1 MEFSPASYQSL
12 VVDNDYSP
20 FTQTGLE
27 GEAVLHPVLVDGIPG
42 QAGIGSFGAFSE
54 RIKIILEQAH
64 PELQTEFQT
73 KYFSFTAPGQ
83 IEWGHH
89 GQSFEILKQTKTPA

>member
-1 MEFSPASYQSL
+1 MAYSPADYQSL
-12 VVDNDYSP
+12 VVENDYSP

-54 RIKIILEQAH
+54 RIKIILEIDIR
-64 PELQTEFQT
+64 F
-73 KYFSFTAPGQ
+73 
-83 IEWGHH
+83 
-89 GQSFEILKQTKTPA
+89 